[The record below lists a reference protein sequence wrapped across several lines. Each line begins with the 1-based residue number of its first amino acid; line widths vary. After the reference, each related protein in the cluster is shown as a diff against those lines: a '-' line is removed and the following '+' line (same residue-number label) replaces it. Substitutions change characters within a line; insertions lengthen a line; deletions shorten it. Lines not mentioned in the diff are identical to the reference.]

1 MSKDALRAHRKALV
15 KGAEGVME
23 AYFANKYGGFD
34 QRGRPQVAKTQLS
47 QLIGVCGEAA
57 CPEEIINYLRYQV
70 GRPQASWTD
79 ALVEALRKPVAQV
92 TDALPDDELRVQ
104 AWQRYTTYLSR
115 AFTYQDAILK
125 DRDAAAKGGRR

>member
-15 KGAEGVME
+15 QGAEQVMG
-23 AYFANKYGGFD
+23 AYFANRYGGFD

-57 CPEEIINYLRYQV
+57 CPEEITNYLRYQV

-79 ALVEALRKPVAQV
+79 ALVKALGASVATV
-92 TDALPDDELRVQ
+92 TDALPDDGLRVQ
-104 AWQRYTTYLSR
+104 AWQRYATYLSR
-115 AFTYQDAILK
+115 AFTYHDAI
-125 DRDAAAKGGRR
+125 AKGDRR